1 MAASHVTEVDYTI
14 TATVTLYSDAS
25 PTVTEAAANA
35 AAVQLAL
42 YLANAKNT
50 SLLRWAFIICVVCLA
65 IFQFSE
71 NTADPDF
78 WGHVL
83 YGEHLLQTGHLARM
97 DPYSWTAPGH
107 EWVNHEILAETAMAL
122 SFRALG
128 GTGLLLLKIVIGLAT
143 FLIAVSIAA
152 RRMDEKAKIV
162 AWAFGALAVVEISFG
177 FAARP
182 QIFTA
187 LALAMELWILRQV
200 HCGKWRLA
208 LALPPLFA
216 LWINTHGGVLAEL
229 LLLFTAAGAA
239 TVQNVLKTFA
249 PDFISARIEKGP
261 PRKIILWLWFSAIL
275 SAAALLA
282 NPYGTELPRWLV
294 ASVLWLRPQIAE
306 WNSAPFDWNHAAF
319 FFCILLAAIS
329 ILFSR
334 KPWQLWELAIVV
346 VLAALALRSIRNTP
360 LFCIAALAFIPPHLA
375 DALDRFRNHFT
386 GLMESCRRPIMQK
399 IFTALLLAASAGS
412 IAATLALH
420 KERAGTMEVPRN
432 EYPVAAVK
440 FIQQHEL
447 RGNLLVFFDWGEM
460 CLWELPD
467 SRVSIDGRLDTC
479 YPPDVIGAHWKFYN
493 AEPFDGVALDVNRAD
508 FALLPSKLA
517 GALQLAKQDGWQAVY
532 FDNLA
537 VVLARNPSQFPK
549 LGGLKLPVEGDGKST
564 AGRAA
569 FPDHL
574 PAKF

>member
-1 MAASHVTEVDYTI
+1 MPQDDS
-14 TATVTLYSDAS
+14 
-25 PTVTEAAANA
+25 
-35 AAVQLAL
+35 
-42 YLANAKNT
+42 ANAKST
-50 SLLRWAFIICVVCLA
+50 SLLRWAFIVCVVCLA

-71 NTADPDF
+71 NTADPDL

-83 YGEHLLQTGHLARM
+83 YGEHLLQTEHLART
-97 DPYSWTAPGH
+97 DPYSWTASGH

-143 FLIAVSIAA
+143 FFIALFIAA
-152 RRMDEKAKIV
+152 KRMDHKTKLV
-162 AWAFGALAVVEISFG
+162 AWALGAVAVVEISFG
-177 FAARP
+177 FAPRP

-187 LALAMELWILRQV
+187 LALAMELWILRQI
-200 HCGKWRLA
+200 HCGKWRWA
-208 LALPPLFA
+208 LALSPLFA
-216 LWINTHGGVLAEL
+216 LWANTHGGVLAGL
-229 LLLFTAAGAA
+229 LLLLTAAGAA
-239 TVQNVLKTFA
+239 TAQNVLKTFA
-249 PDFISARIEKGP
+249 PDFIGTRIEKGP

-275 SAAALLA
+275 SAVALLA

-306 WNSAPFDWNHAAF
+306 WNPAPFDWNHAAF

-334 KPWQLWELAIVV
+334 KPWQLWELAMVV

-360 LFCIAALAFIPPHLA
+360 LFCIAALAFVPPHLA
-375 DALDRFRNHFT
+375 NVLDRFRNHFE
-386 GLMESCRRPIMQK
+386 GLMESCRRPTMQK
-399 IFTALLLAASAGS
+399 IFIALLLAASAGS

-493 AEPFDGVALDVNRAD
+493 AEPFENAALDLSRAD

-537 VVLARNPSQFPK
+537 VVLVKNVNQFPK
-549 LGGLKLPVEGDGKST
+549 LAGTKLPAQGDSDAT
-564 AGRAA
+564 EGRAA
-569 FPDHL
+569 FPDHF
-574 PAKF
+574 PAEFVLSK